1 MIVSFSFYTYKFIF
15 KILDNEDEE
24 SPETLDDTILYTT
37 VQIRSKSIKT
47 ADLISVIKSM
57 ESDTDKGF
65 TEEFNVRTKKIYKYQ
80 EH

>member
-1 MIVSFSFYTYKFIF
+1 MVVSFFFYTHKFVF

-24 SPETLDDTILYTT
+24 SPETIDDTILYTT
-37 VQIRSKSIKT
+37 VQIRSKSIKI

-65 TEEFNVRTKKIYKYQ
+65 TEEFNVRTKTIY
-80 EH
+80 

>member
-1 MIVSFSFYTYKFIF
+1 MIVLLFCYIHKFVF

-24 SPETLDDTILYTT
+24 SPETLDDTMLYTT

-47 ADLISVIKSM
+47 TDLPSVIKSM

-65 TEEFNVRTKKIYKYQ
+65 IEEFNVRINKNFKYR